1 MQDKKNKEI
10 TERQKIVNYLLDLI
24 EHKKVDFKTPLPSEY
39 FLVTK
44 FKVSRGTVR
53 SAFSDLKTKGLIK
66 SEKGAGYFINP
77 DFSFNR
83 IKSIRNQLFTNKQE
97 VFIKTEL
104 DTSNLVAIMNKLHL
118 SIDFNPDDYFSYIKV
133 FYVND
138 LPVRYAKSFLNKNLF
153 TNNIDVEKIKKSL
166 IEYLEENSIKP
177 FKLTSIIEA
186 KLKDQMTRNLL
197 VDNHQDYVICRYSIL
212 YDKNNNII
220 EITQHTINL
229 DHFET
234 SSIKYL

>member
-1 MQDKKNKEI
+1 M
-10 TERQKIVNYLLDLI
+10 
-24 EHKKVDFKTPLPSEY
+24 
-39 FLVTK
+39 
-44 FKVSRGTVR
+44 
-53 SAFSDLKTKGLIK
+53 
-66 SEKGAGYFINP
+66 
-77 DFSFNR
+77 
-83 IKSIRNQLFTNKQE
+83 
-97 VFIKTEL
+97 
-104 DTSNLVAIMNKLHL
+104 
-118 SIDFNPDDYFSYIKV
+118 
-133 FYVND
+133 
-138 LPVRYAKSFLNKNLF
+138 NKNLF

-166 IEYLEENSIKP
+166 IEYLEENSIKL